1 MGSPLVGASTFLA
14 VVVGSTIRMVVA
26 TGTVGTLGS
35 LGSAQIDDCGAPER
49 GRAVLDRAIA
59 STARQTRGLHKCLLR
74 SSVTHSLEYLVLD
87 FVPPY
92 NYRMEVLN
100 DASVG
105 SYGVRGRRGLHRPV
119 GSPMVETSLP
129 LVVEASLPAETA
141 VAALA
146 TAAAPSVAAAAT
158 AASVAATTASAV
170 GNTSFASIRIRTI
183 NGRVTGKVDAPFR
196 HHLGD
201 AGMTPSGGRRNNLLW
216 SMTSWT
222 PDWR

>member
-1 MGSPLVGASTFLA
+1 
-14 VVVGSTIRMVVA
+14 
-26 TGTVGTLGS
+26 
-35 LGSAQIDDCGAPER
+35 
-49 GRAVLDRAIA
+49 
-59 STARQTRGLHKCLLR
+59 
-74 SSVTHSLEYLVLD
+74 
-87 FVPPY
+87 
-92 NYRMEVLN
+92 
-100 DASVG
+100 
-105 SYGVRGRRGLHRPV
+105 
-119 GSPMVETSLP
+119 MVETSLP